1 MPVSKVDVLNFLEQ
15 VVRQNTQHYQ
25 SDFDYDRRTLTQA
38 AQASDMANR
47 VFYWM
52 SRPAGTWCVK
62 EREVFLRGS
71 GAHSIWTYY
80 AEEPEHI
87 KAYRITITGIEDG
100 KVMGAVYELNYAEQV
115 CRVQAQAIPAAAVT
129 LQYESGHTVTIPY
142 TEYRKSIATL
152 LPGHGGIRTVRYEPE
167 SEAEL
172 TRALMAEHRIQ
183 AGKYKKSRSKF
194 SGRSDR

>member
-1 MPVSKVDVLNFLEQ
+1 MSQIDGLHFLEQ

-38 AQASDMANR
+38 AQAVDMADR
-47 VFYWM
+47 VFCWM

-87 KAYRITITGIEDG
+87 KAYRITIAGIEDG
-100 KVMGAVYELNYAEQV
+100 KVMGAVYPLNYAQQV
-115 CRVQAQAIPAAAVT
+115 RRVQAQALPATAIT
-129 LQYESGHTVTIPY
+129 LQYENGHTITVPY
-142 TEYRKSIATL
+142 GEYRKAIATI
-152 LPGHGGIRTVRYEPE
+152 LPGHGGIQKVRYEPE

-172 TRALMAEHRIQ
+172 TRTLMVEHRIQ
-183 AGKYKKSRSKF
+183 TGKYKKSRNKS
-194 SGRSDR
+194 SGRLDR